1 MAHRE
6 ELQVMCIKVKLF
18 KQSYWTTRCTIIK
31 HNTTSTIFKVYVGWG
46 GGRRV
51 REKRKIKL
59 HVMYING
66 EIILTRL
73 LNHKVHYNESQYHTS
88 TIFKVYVGWGKGRA
102 RENR

>member
-1 MAHRE
+1 MWA
-6 ELQVMCIKVKLF
+6 
-18 KQSYWTTRCTIIK
+18 
-31 HNTTSTIFKVYVGWG
+31 
-46 GGRRV
+46 GGRGRRA

-73 LNHKVHYNESQYHTS
+73 LDHKVHYNKPQYHTS
-88 TIFKVYVGWGKGRA
+88 TIFNDMWAGGGGGGGGGRA